1 MNKLIIFFCC
11 LLLSANSKAQ
21 KSVPL
26 STIKN
31 MISKIDTATIE
42 IYTGNHLYNA
52 KVLESVFAKLKEN
65 ESSNNQKINIVHIGD
80 SHIQGDLMTNEIRK
94 KLQQKFGNAGRGF
107 VFPYQLARTNG
118 SYNERFYSNRKWES
132 YRNIYPAKKNPVG
145 VSGIGLWRDNA
156 GFVIEL
162 NIKDKAYKFNSIH
175 IITPHNQKMFDL
187 ALSSK
192 TNIIQSTEPKIV
204 THRIKKGE
212 AISVIANK
220 YNISVAEIKRAN
232 GLKSNNIRAG
242 RTLRIPTNETKPK
255 TIKSSEFVALNMES
269 DSFSNYYNSEKAL
282 EKIYLIPN
290 KNATKYELN
299 GIVLEK
305 DAPGVTYSGIGVNG
319 AKFSDYNKYPLF
331 FEQLKALHPDL
342 LIFSL
347 GTNESYDNMEAAAY
361 ARELREFISNL
372 KKQNIDAPIIVMT
385 PPPSL
390 HRKRKPNIYVKEYA
404 ERINSIAEK
413 DDFAVWDL
421 YDEFGGLNGIG
432 ELRAQGL
439 IGPDYVHYSK
449 KGYEKQGKLF
459 TEAFL
464 RAYDNFKSKK

>member
-11 LLLSANSKAQ
+11 LLLSINSKAQ
-21 KSVPL
+21 KSVSL
-26 STIKN
+26 STVKN

-65 ESSNNQKINIVHIGD
+65 EVSNNQKINIVHIGD

-107 VFPYQLARTNG
+107 VFPYQLAKTNG

-132 YRNIYPAKKNPVG
+132 YRNIYPFKKYPVG

-175 IITPHNQKMFDL
+175 IITPQNQKMFDL
-187 ALSSK
+187 AISSK
-192 TNIIQSTEPKIV
+192 TNIIQSTEPKVI
-204 THRIKKGE
+204 THKIKKGE
-212 AISVIANK
+212 AISVIADK
-220 YNISVAEIKRAN
+220 YNITVAEIKRAN
-232 GLKSNNIRAG
+232 SLKSNNIRAG
-242 RTLRIPTNETKPK
+242 RILRIPTKETKPK
-255 TIKSSEFVALNMES
+255 NIKSSEFVPLNMES
-269 DSFSNYYNSEKAL
+269 DTFSYYYNSEKAL
-282 EKIYLIPN
+282 EKIYLIPD
-290 KNATKYELN
+290 KNATNYELS

-305 DAPGVTYSGIGVNG
+305 NAPGVTYSGIGVNG

-372 KKQNIDAPIIVMT
+372 KKQNIDVPIIVMT

-390 HRKRKPNIYVKEYA
+390 HRKRKPNIYIKEYA

-421 YDEFGGLNGIG
+421 YDEFGGLNGVR